1 MKTATA
7 AITILFFLSTTL
19 YLQNKLLRARFSY
32 SFDNPDCPW
41 CDSKKP
47 DEIRF
52 IPAKTVFIRLFAP
65 ADPNLIADFLWV
77 RTQYYFGAHVITD
90 QDYFF
95 LNYLLEK
102 ITDLAPDWK
111 APYIFGA
118 VVLYLEA
125 QMPDDALWIL
135 DKGLASFKDDWQ
147 FYFLKGYIYWKAF
160 ENLEEAS
167 RQLFEASKQENAP
180 RYLRGLSATLASRSG
195 NRAFME
201 TFYRIIDQHVDDP
214 RQKEMIRQKLKG
226 N

>member
-1 MKTATA
+1 MKTLCCYILIVVLLTA
-7 AITILFFLSTTL
+7 TILFQTR
-19 YLQNKLLRARFSY
+19 LLNERFSF
-32 SFDNPDCPW
+32 SFDNPECPW
-41 CDSKKP
+41 CDGNQI

-52 IPAKTVFIRLFAP
+52 IPAKTLFIRLFAP
-65 ADPNLIADFLWV
+65 ADPDLTADFLWV
-77 RTQYYFGAHVITD
+77 RTKYYFGAHAVTD

-102 ITDLAPDWK
+102 ITDLAPHWK
-111 APYIFGA
+111 VPYIFGA

-135 DKGLASFKDDWQ
+135 DKGLASFEDDWQ

-167 RQLFEASKQENAP
+167 QQIFEASKQKDAP
-180 RYLRGLSATLASRSG
+180 QYLRGLSATLASRSG

-214 RQKEMIRQKLKG
+214 EQKQKIREKLKG